1 MADKLNNIN
10 IGNKSD
16 LVNEIVVGEDDL
28 KKVANRYGFNYL
40 DTSAKTGDNVNDVF
54 QYITNKFLE
63 PRQLKINIL
72 N

>member
-28 KKVANRYGFNYL
+28 KKVEIDMVLIISIHPPKQEIMLTMF
-40 DTSAKTGDNVNDVF
+40 F
-54 QYITNKFLE
+54 
-63 PRQLKINIL
+63 NIL
-72 N
+72 QISF

>member
-40 DTSAKTGDNVNDVF
+40 DTSAKTC
-54 QYITNKFLE
+54 YIRNS
-63 PRQLKINIL
+63 
-72 N
+72 